1 MFGNVNEVLI
11 KLRAVLEGKGFEDVQ
26 KETKK
31 TQDSTKKLQDAFK
44 GLLPAL
50 GVAAIVAAMKKMS
63 DSAMQ
68 YALAID
74 SVNDITGAGSVQS
87 SKWVAQ
93 AQYVGVSAQ
102 AVANGMAILGKNMV
116 ANQTIFERH
125 GVAIKDNNGQL
136 LSLEQVLGNVRDR
149 AREMGNGAQKT
160 ALEMELMGRSG
171 KELDDFLMA
180 TNEEMEGVARQAE
193 KLGLVLDDVTLN
205 SIEAQKREM
214 NKLAMVGQSL
224 GMELNKTLNP
234 AINVLG
240 SVALWAAQQFGKLV
254 SISENHGRVLGR
266 VFGNANQVRKETE
279 LYTKLLATGKIT
291 QEQYNDAMA
300 AMGSQVKDN
309 IVGIKD
315 LGKTTTATT
324 NSNISNAKR
333 QTTTEDTENKE
344 RVKSHEKAEEEK
356 TKATKKAEEEKAKAA
371 KEAADAIEKENDRIK
386 KNTDDTAKLM
396 AQSFRAAATNTKNA
410 WDTLATNITDT
421 LVTKAFTPMAEG
433 LNSMLGQFGDIG
445 TVMTGGVGGAI
456 GVLVGG
462 FVSMFSY
469 NVKSVTEYTKEA
481 YDAMVDKTNSKLEDI
496 GRIKTEAER
505 KLGLLEKIKPAEGG
519 TIAQS
524 ELADF
529 LGVTGMTYE
538 AARSGFLAELQE
550 GAKGEVAI
558 REQAIDDARRE
569 IEDAKRREQELR
581 NSAGDY
587 WLHQDVY
594 WNELNAAL
602 GRQAAAQ
609 QLIDKYNKEM
619 FEAQASAYEMGLR
632 TGLPA
637 LASGGIVTKPTVAL
651 IGEAGPEAV
660 VPLSGSGGGV
670 AGININMTN
679 TFSGVNW
686 TDEAQK
692 DAIARELAARVQ
704 SYVSGG
710 KRLPYGTMRR
720 Y

>member
-50 GVAAIVAAMKKMS
+50 GAAAIVAAMKKMS

-68 YALAID
+68 YALAVD

-224 GMELNKTLNP
+224 GMELNKTLIP
-234 AINVLG
+234 TINVLG

-279 LYTKLLATGKIT
+279 LYTKLLVTGKIT

-309 IVGIKD
+309 ILD
-315 LGKTTTATT
+315 LRNLGK
-324 NSNISNAKR
+324 
-333 QTTTEDTENKE
+333 EDTSTSTIKIDNTRKFTRVEQEESEKRKKTADDEAKAKIEANKKVE
-344 RVKSHEKAEEEK
+344 DSAKDTASAMSKAFLESSVRARFDWASTAEKIADAFL
-356 TKATKKAEEEKAKAA
+356 TKALTPIAKG
-371 KEAADAIEKENDRIK
+371 IND
-386 KNTDDTAKLM
+386 TM
-396 AQSFRAAATNTKNA
+396 A
-410 WDTLATNITDT
+410 
-421 LVTKAFTPMAEG
+421 G
-433 LNSMLGQFGDIG
+433 FGD
-445 TVMTGGVGGAI
+445 MGGVVATGIGGI
-456 GVLVGG
+456 FGGVAGLVVGG
-462 FVSMFSY
+462 FTSLFGQQ
-469 NVKSVTEYTKEA
+469 KSFAELVDEAFQRLSVNANKAIENIGKERSLA
-481 YDAMVDKTNSKLEDI
+481 QKKLDV
-496 GRIKTEAER
+496 
-505 KLGLLEKIKPAEGG
+505 LGALETGEGG
-519 TIAQS
+519 VYGGSAA
-524 ELADF
+524 EA
-529 LGVTGMTYE
+529 LGVVGLT
-538 AARSGFLAELQE
+538 
-550 GAKGEVAI
+550 
-558 REQAIDDARRE
+558 
-569 IEDAKRREQELR
+569 
-581 NSAGDY
+581 
-587 WLHQDVY
+587 
-594 WNELNAAL
+594 
-602 GRQAAAQ
+602 
-609 QLIDKYNKEM
+609 
-619 FEAQASAYEMGLR
+619 EAQARKKLLEDLMATQEKELELRKGGLEKLQRRQELLEMSNDDLSREIRRSDISEEERRMASEFLIMRMGPTGMARSSAELEATKQAIANFDKLSELDILKQLLETR
-632 TGLPA
+632 TALGIPA
-637 LASGGIVTKPTVAL
+637 MASGGIVTKPTVAL

-692 DAIARELAARVQ
+692 DAIAREMASRIAG
-704 SYVSGG
+704 YVDGT
-710 KRLPYGTMRR
+710 KRLPYGNIRR
-720 Y
+720 F